1 MRAQCIYRL
10 VGKSMQRVTAVKRVF
25 SWLSCNQYQYLTSPG
40 HLPTINNCSSQRS
53 FSFASRVM
61 SYQAV
66 ERGRLNT
73 TDYRVFITD
82 GEGKPVSPFH
92 DIPLYSNPETKE
104 CNMVVE
110 IPRWTNHKME
120 ICKEEPLNPIKQDV
134 KKGKIRFV
142 KNCFP
147 HHGYIWNYGAL
158 PQTWEDVEHEEPS
171 TGTKGDNDPLDVC
184 EIGQKVHK
192 RGSIIQVKILG
203 IMCLVDEGE
212 TDWKV
217 ICIDVTDP
225 LAPQLNDIDD
235 VEKHMPGFIK
245 ATREWFTIYKIPDGK
260 PSNKFAFNGEAK
272 NRDFAL
278 RVLDE
283 THGQWQ
289 KLVGD
294 GVSNRGDL
302 CCKNVNVVGSPYKI
316 EPSET
321 KTIIEQA
328 AAVGPAE
335 SLPDDVDLW
344 HYIPPSAL

>member
-1 MRAQCIYRL
+1 
-10 VGKSMQRVTAVKRVF
+10 MQRVTAVKRVF

-192 RGSIIQVKILG
+192 RG
-203 IMCLVDEGE
+203 
-212 TDWKV
+212 
-217 ICIDVTDP
+217 
-225 LAPQLNDIDD
+225 NIDD

-302 CCKNVNVVGSPYKI
+302 CCKN
-316 EPSET
+316 
-321 KTIIEQA
+321 A